1 MHGGSKCIIS
11 LSAHFSI
18 LQKHKIKR
26 TIKRWRFHQ
35 IRIAYYFSWWSKH
48 LDDINS
54 IYVPQLTLMVV
65 LSSSTL
71 DRYLL
76 HQKTTVLFLRET
88 YVNFNGSIDSFYLVS
103 SVINQFHLLVI
114 FSFLIRCFSFGFD
127 DDALQSDTEGHIETT
142 SFWPSL
148 DGLSH

>member
-1 MHGGSKCIIS
+1 
-11 LSAHFSI
+11 
-18 LQKHKIKR
+18 
-26 TIKRWRFHQ
+26 
-35 IRIAYYFSWWSKH
+35 
-48 LDDINS
+48 
-54 IYVPQLTLMVV
+54 MVV

-88 YVNFNGSIDSFYLVS
+88 YVNFNGSIDSFYFVS
-103 SVINQFHLLVI
+103 SVINQFHFLVI

-142 SFWPSL
+142 SF
-148 DGLSH
+148 